1 MHLVDG
7 PRVPGS
13 GINPNGDTDMNVTQ
27 TVRRLRDDAF
37 LEELR
42 RSLAS
47 WADDVDP
54 ALVEET
60 VAWADGVRGGLADLV
75 ELVADPDD
83 AAMACAVKLIELKAG
98 WIGINTKL
106 NYTAVQ
112 GGTVETADALRGAA
126 TSALV
131 DLLEAF
137 LPGRNVE
144 AFHAFLGSPLTS
156 RALRVLDDVWNDA
169 VKPRPA
175 FPPARKAKGV
185 DSARNRK
192 NRGWRLAA

>member
-1 MHLVDG
+1 MH
-7 PRVPGS
+7 PT
-13 GINPNGDTDMNVTQ
+13 GDTDMNVTQ

-54 ALVEET
+54 ALVEQT
-60 VAWADGVRGGLADLV
+60 VAWADGVRAGLADLV

-83 AAMACAVKLIELKAG
+83 AAMACAVKLVELKAG

-106 NYTAVQ
+106 NYTAVR

-137 LPGRNVE
+137 LPGRHVE
-144 AFHAFLGSPLTS
+144 AFHAFLGAPLTS
-156 RALRVLDDVWNDA
+156 QALRVLDEVWDDA
-169 VKPRPA
+169 VKPRPV
-175 FPPARKAKGV
+175 FTPARKAKGV
-185 DSARNRK
+185 GSARNRK